1 MRKILSVFSSR
12 RKGAGNGVPVTTQM
26 FQNFFSCTK
35 LWNFDLKSI
44 VRMTTKKH
52 FEAEVKYSNKAVD
65 ARHDSTSHIKSH
77 RRHQVTPSCQQT
89 LTENALQLKH
99 SHQKFSCLGFWKLLV
114 SNDERSN
121 SLWIGMTQMQC
132 WVAAD
137 YLSLGGWKMNVEW
150 LRHTEALTHFKS
162 LLNEPFQWRHY
173 SNCSSLMSSHALLRL
188 AKTSRSTS
196 EILKVSQWANQYTTD
211 GFSNAFECLMDAKSI
226 LHLIHANF

>member
-89 LTENALQLKH
+89 PRRMLYSWNIPIKNSRVSVFE
-99 SHQKFSCLGFWKLLV
+99 SFSSRTTRGATRSGSAWHKCNVESLLITFLLV
-114 SNDERSN
+114 DEKWMLND
-121 SLWIGMTQMQC
+121 
-132 WVAAD
+132 
-137 YLSLGGWKMNVEW
+137 
-150 LRHTEALTHFKS
+150 
-162 LLNEPFQWRHY
+162 
-173 SNCSSLMSSHALLRL
+173 
-188 AKTSRSTS
+188 
-196 EILKVSQWANQYTTD
+196 
-211 GFSNAFECLMDAKSI
+211 
-226 LHLIHANF
+226 